1 MKNLNIA
8 LTLFVF
14 AMALGMSESRAAGG
28 TCGQESGASLTRMKA
43 QDVASAPPVQQ
54 KEKSKPGSSESASS
68 ISKSKK

>member
-14 AMALGMSESRAAGG
+14 AMAFGMSESRAAGG

-43 QDVASAPPVQQ
+43 KDVASAPVQQ
-54 KEKSKPGSSESASS
+54 KEKSKSGSSESASS